1 MKKEKICFHGAGRL
15 REERERLG
23 FNQCDAEKLF
33 DISRVT
39 WGKYERGDTTP
50 GADVLTALAAAGADV
65 MYILTGTRSAA
76 LPGISPRQRA
86 LLDNYEHSDE
96 SGKSIIEGTA
106 SMAAQSA
113 QVKKA

>member
-1 MKKEKICFHGAGRL
+1 MNFDSLFGGRL
-15 REERERLG
+15 KEERVRLDL
-23 FNQCDAEKLF
+23 NQAEAGN
-33 DISRVT
+33 IAGVSREM
-39 WGKYERGDTTP
+39 WGKYERGAVP
-50 GADVLTALAAAGADV
+50 GADVLAALAGYGADV

-106 SMAAQSA
+106 SLAAESA